1 MYRSIRFR
9 LTCWYVGLLA
19 VILLAFSVGV
29 YGALSRRI
37 EQRVNDS
44 LFNSVDVFSRT
55 LTHEIEEND
64 GGPAAEA
71 HLREVIETVYRDSFP
86 GQGIAVYAGSRL
98 VTAKP
103 GPGGVIPPPP
113 PKAAPRIRVADVP
126 SAPGQDP
133 ERQAS
138 VLVRLGKAG
147 DYAVVSWLSLAASR
161 EELQVIRSTF
171 LIAIASALAALA
183 LGGYLLARKSLQPVM
198 DISETAERIS
208 SKDLTQR
215 VPVANP
221 RDELGRLA
229 TTFNSLLDRLEKS
242 FERQKRF
249 MADSSHELKTP
260 IHVASTAAQVTLE
273 QLFRDEHEYRE
284 ALETIVSQ
292 LKRLSHLVENMF
304 LLARADAGVY
314 PVDTREFYLEE
325 ALSECVRAANV
336 IGQRSG
342 TKAVARA
349 AGEAPC
355 RGDEGL
361 IRQLIMILL
370 DNAVKHS
377 GEGALVEASLDATD
391 PACYSIAVR
400 DTGPGIPE
408 ESRALIFDRFFRE
421 DQSRSRAREDASYG
435 AGLGLAIGK
444 WIAELHGGS
453 LTLET
458 SGPQGSTFR
467 ATILRVASLAGQRRD
482 RNVPSETIPGK
493 HLHQGNSP
501 PVTQSRTLPGH

>member
-1 MYRSIRFR
+1 LYRSVRFR
-9 LTCWYVGLLA
+9 LTCWYVGILA
-19 VILLAFSVGV
+19 LILLVFSTGV
-29 YGALSRRI
+29 YSALSRRI
-37 EQRVNDS
+37 DQRVNDS
-44 LFNSVDVFSRT
+44 LSNSVDMFSRT

-71 HLREVIETVYRDSFP
+71 HFREVIETVYRDSFP

-103 GPGGVIPPPP
+103 GPGGVVPPDPQD
-113 PKAAPRIRVADVP
+113 AAPRIRIANVSPAQGP
-126 SAPGQDP
+126 NP
-133 ERQAS
+133 ERQAT

-147 DYAVVSWLSLAASR
+147 DYAVISSLSLTASR

-171 LIAIASALAALA
+171 LMAIAAALVALA

-198 DISETAERIS
+198 AISETAERIS

-215 VPVANP
+215 VLVINP

-242 FERQKRF
+242 FERQKQF
-249 MADSSHELKTP
+249 MADSSHELRTP
-260 IHVASTAAQVTLE
+260 IYVASTAAQVALE
-273 QLFRDEHEYRE
+273 LPVRDEHEYRE
-284 ALETIVSQ
+284 ALATIVSQ

-304 LLARADAGVY
+304 VLARADAGVY

-325 ALSECVRAANV
+325 AISECVRAASV

-342 TKAVARA
+342 TKVVALP

-377 GEGALVEASLDATD
+377 GENALVEASLDASNS
-391 PACYSIAVR
+391 ACYSVTVR

-408 ESRALIFDRFFRE
+408 ETRALIFDRFFRG
-421 DQSRSRAREDASYG
+421 DKSRSRSWEDAGYG

-444 WIAELHGGS
+444 WIAELHGGG
-453 LTLET
+453 LMLED

-467 ATILRVASLAGQRRD
+467 ATIQRAPSPSGQRRD
-482 RNVPSETIPGK
+482 RSLPSQVKPTIK
-493 HLHQGNSP
+493 SASAA
-501 PVTQSRTLPGH
+501 TFRS